1 LLVEGTFAKITNNQ
15 ISKNLKANIAF
26 GGRNSGKT
34 KIEMNEIKHSTA
46 EGIFVVEGEES
57 TLIFENNISSN
68 KDGILV
74 LNS

>member
-1 LLVEGTFAKITNNQ
+1 MLVEGTSAWIQNNTL
-15 ISKNLKANIAF
+15 SKNLKANIAY

-57 TLIFENNISSN
+57 TLIFENIINSN